1 MELSP
6 LDVASLGRRV
16 RASSPDQRQ
25 DFVRE
30 VPRAALDERTLR
42 RQQRI
47 AIRGVATPTRW
58 WFDGASGFIA
68 SRRVEGTSLV
78 ELAQTGA
85 TITWPVALALVHDV
99 AMRLYQ
105 LRYLIHPEVT
115 PARVRFGIDGEVYV
129 CLGAPPL
136 AHRSWPR
143 ANAAILAAL
152 LGLAAT
158 AEEHAL
164 LVGILDGE
172 SNDPIAIA
180 SDALSERHPEYDALF
195 PAVLLPLGGFPT
207 SLETARAQLLPLVG
221 KPELAAFW
229 ELV

>member
-1 MELSP
+1 VELSP
-6 LDVASLGRRV
+6 LDVASLDRPV
-16 RASSPDQRQ
+16 RARTDRQ

-30 VPRAALDERTLR
+30 VPRAALDERSLA

-47 AIRGVATPTRW
+47 LIHGVSTPTRW
-58 WFDGASGFIA
+58 WQDGASGFIA
-68 SRRVEGTSLV
+68 SRRVEGTSLA

-85 TITWPVALALVHDV
+85 RIAWPVALALVHDV
-99 AMRLYQ
+99 AMRLHQ
-105 LRYLIHPEVT
+105 LRYMIHPEVT
-115 PARVRFGIDGEVYV
+115 PARVRFGIDGVIHV

-158 AEEHAL
+158 AEEQAML
-164 LVGILDGE
+164 AGILDGDS

-180 SDALSERHPEYDALF
+180 SDALALRHPEYEALF
-195 PAVLLPLGGFPT
+195 PAVLLPLSGFAM
-207 SLETARAQLLPLVG
+207 SLDAARRQLLPLVG
-221 KPELAAFW
+221 KAQLAELW
-229 ELV
+229 QLV